1 MPDFLHLIA
10 VVSELDWD
18 FVSLLLIGLVG
29 FVSVRVCNPENIGHS
44 GRLVKFNL
52 GPVALQLLWVFS
64 EVALTTPLSKLTSLL
79 LHTEEKALFT
89 RLLPIVAMIG
99 IPAFIQQITSAYRS
113 RSQRQRPAL
122 THESLEQQKL
132 NHAQDSCRNISM
144 DDSRESWA
152 DTISPHESCSSDSSE
167 DFSTGLPSP
176 TGFCEGNLGNLEKAY
191 LAAMSNPAQDDSIYL
206 IKYDISG
213 EEEYYFVH
221 KKLKPIR
228 TKVED
233 VRQGNYRPL
242 LRTLIQQS
250 KDTHQHIP
258 AVRNI
263 ARANL
268 DGIRMLPC
276 AKVKA

>member
-1 MPDFLHLIA
+1 

-29 FVSVRVCNPENIGHS
+29 FVSVRVYNPENIGHS
-44 GRLVKFNL
+44 GRLAKLNL
-52 GPVALQLLWVFS
+52 GPVALQLVWVFS
-64 EVALTTPLSKLTSLL
+64 EVTLTTPLSKLTALL
-79 LHTEEKALFT
+79 FHIEEKSLFT

-113 RSQRQRPAL
+113 RSHRQKPAL
-122 THESLEQQKL
+122 THDNLEQQKL
-132 NHAQDSCRNISM
+132 NHAQDSCRDIMMN
-144 DDSRESWA
+144 DSRESWA
-152 DTISPHESCSSDSSE
+152 DTSSPHESCSSDSSG
-167 DFSTGLPSP
+167 DMSTGLPSP
-176 TGFCEGNLGNLEKAY
+176 TGFCEDNRGLEKAY
-191 LAAMSNPAQDDSIYL
+191 LAAMSNPIQDDSIYL
-206 IKYDISG
+206 IRYDISG

-233 VRQGNYRPL
+233 VRQSNYRPL

-250 KDTHQHIP
+250 KDTQQHIP